1 MNYFRCCY
9 VIKPFNKCTCK
20 AYWSLRI
27 LTAVSKYR
35 CSPVLIL
42 RSVVISKDKFVINIV
57 VILIAERDSS
67 TVEGHNSSYRKAIK
81 PTSSVVTDKMCTL
94 LTFVWG
100 LLQHGLTYSY
110 LMTVLSFVCICINH
124 QHNEHQ
130 DDKVISVLVRLET
143 CLVLYNFL
151 SQITFSDA
159 VLNVLLR

>member
-9 VIKPFNKCTCK
+9 VIKVINKCTCK
-20 AYWSLRI
+20 TYWSLRI
-27 LTAVSKYR
+27 LTAVPKYR

-42 RSVVISKDKFVINIV
+42 RSAVISKDKFVINIV

-110 LMTVLSFVCICINH
+110 LMSVLSFVCISIH
-124 QHNEHQ
+124 HHHNEQQ
-130 DDKVISVLVRLET
+130 DGKIIRVLVRLQT
-143 CLVLYNFL
+143 CLFLYNFPSL
-151 SQITFSDA
+151 I
-159 VLNVLLR
+159 